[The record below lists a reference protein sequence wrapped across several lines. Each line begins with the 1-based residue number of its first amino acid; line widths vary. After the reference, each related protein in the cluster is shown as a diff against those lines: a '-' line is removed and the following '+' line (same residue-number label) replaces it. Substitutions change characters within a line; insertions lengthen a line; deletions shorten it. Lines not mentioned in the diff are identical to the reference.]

1 MSPTL
6 RRRFGRMPDD
16 LTATAQE
23 GAAPG
28 DARPSAAVF
37 DVDGVLADVRH
48 RLPHVQRRPKDWTA
62 FFAAMGEDGPL
73 DVGIR
78 LAHDQV
84 EQGHL
89 VVYLTGRNESHRR
102 TTEAWLRRHGLP
114 EGRLVM
120 RPEHD
125 RRPARLFKPEA
136 LRRLARSLRIVAV
149 IDDDEAVV
157 TVLRAAGWPVLHAT
171 WMPSQDDAQQAL
183 FEVQEV
189 EGRS

>member
-1 MSPTL
+1 
-6 RRRFGRMPDD
+6 MPDD
-16 LTATAQE
+16 LTATAGE
-23 GAAPG
+23 HGA
-28 DARPSAAVF
+28 DLRPSVAVF

-48 RLPHVQRRPKDWTA
+48 RLPHVQRRPKDWPA

-84 EQGHL
+84 AQGHE
-89 VVYLTGRNESHRR
+89 VVYLTGRNERHRA
-102 TTEAWLRRHGLP
+102 TTEAWMRRHGLP

-136 LRRLARSLRIVAV
+136 LRRLARSTRVVAV

-157 TVLRAAGWPVLHAT
+157 SALRAAGWPVVHAT
-171 WMPSQDDAQQAL
+171 WMPAQDDAQQAL
-183 FEVQEV
+183 FDVQEV